1 MPPTVRQLLQRQSL
15 GVTIVTAEGSIDEPI
30 QWISSTDLLDPT
42 PFLSD
47 DQMLLTTGTQFPLG
61 ASSDF
66 FVEYVQRLAANGVR
80 AIGFGTEVIRSGTP
94 QHLVSACAEAGLP
107 LVEVPYRT
115 PFIAIIRWAADML
128 VREDRAR
135 DDWALKAQQSLSLAA
150 LGPGGVHNVLAE
162 LARQLECRVVMFD
175 SAGNVTSV
183 HPSDSLGSRQG
194 AELAA
199 EAVRLLS
206 SGRRSSVAVRLG
218 ERHAVIQ
225 TLGSRD
231 TIRGALAVA
240 DVDSLDAAAQS
251 VVTAA
256 LALVAVSL
264 EQHDAADRS
273 VRIVREQMLHLLVS
287 GHADAA
293 DRVMASISE
302 PLPEEPVLV
311 VTCDGGSFATPGP
324 EASFERTAH
333 EGEGRVFFARAD
345 DEFVFIVPAAD
356 RSRIGGLV
364 DSLGLRAGVSTP
376 AVYAEFRSGLDQAR
390 RALAYATR
398 SGATGAVH
406 SDLTTEGVFGLLE
419 RGDIARRAR
428 ARLAPV
434 LLEPDGRDL
443 LNCGWVWLEHNA
455 LWGPA
460 ARALAI
466 HRHGLRARVQRLAA
480 ILELDLDAFS
490 GRAELWALLE
500 AHHSR

>member
-15 GVTIVTAEGSIDEPI
+15 GATILTAAGSIDEPI

-47 DQMLLTTGTQFPLG
+47 DQMLLTTGTQFMVG
-61 ASSDF
+61 ASSGI
-66 FVEYVQRLAANGVR
+66 FVDYVRRLTANGVR
-80 AIGFGTEVIRSGTP
+80 ALGFGTEVVRSGTP
-94 QHLVSACAEAGLP
+94 PYLVAACAGAGLP

-128 VREDRAR
+128 VREASAR

-150 LGPGGVHNVLAE
+150 LGSGGVHNVLAE

-175 SAGNVTSV
+175 SGGSVTSV
-183 HPSDSLGSRQG
+183 HPLGSLGSHQG

-199 EAVRLLS
+199 EVARLLN

-225 TLGSRD
+225 TLGSRNA
-231 TIRGALAVA
+231 IRGALAVA
-240 DVDSLDAAAQS
+240 DVDVLDAAAQS

-273 VRIVREQMLHLLVS
+273 VRIIREQMLHLIVS

-293 DRVMASISE
+293 DQVMAAVSE
-302 PLPEEPVLV
+302 PLPAEPVLV
-311 VTCDGGSFATPGP
+311 VTCDVGSSASSAL
-324 EASFERTAH
+324 EASFERKVQD
-333 EGEGRVFFARAD
+333 GEGRVFFARAGD
-345 DEFVFIVPAAD
+345 QFVFIVSASD
-356 RSRIGGLV
+356 QSRISELV
-364 DSLGLRAGVSTP
+364 DSVGVRAGVSTP

-390 RALAYATR
+390 RALAHALR
-398 SGATGAVH
+398 SGTKGAVH
-406 SDLTTEGVFGLLE
+406 SDLNTEGVLGLLD
-419 RGDIARRAR
+419 RGDVARRAL

-434 LLEPDGRDL
+434 LREADGRDM

-460 ARALAI
+460 SRALGI

-500 AHHSR
+500 AYHRR